1 MPQQP
6 LVSVVIPAYRG
17 GPMLRRAVQSMID
30 QTFRQLEIIVV
41 SDGSDDPM
49 EDLQNADP
57 RVRVA
62 RMEHRGV
69 SATRNTGLLEASSDF
84 VAFMDEDDIALPRR
98 IGLQYEALCDHPYA
112 AICHSQVQ
120 VIDED
125 ESPVGPPQGG
135 ERTYLDLLR
144 ASFVY
149 MTSLMVRRQPAL
161 IAGGFDTLMTVG
173 EDIDFVLR
181 LAKDYDLVYVPE
193 VLTLYRRHPANTKTS
208 PLISQRVID
217 PILRAHQRWALEHGW
232 TEAAEAAARGARS
245 SRRIN
250 ALGASHDA
258 VEAWKAGRL
267 VEAGRQLGISLRIH
281 PQVAPEDFVRG
292 AIKRVH
298 PEH

>member
-1 MPQQP
+1 MARFLSAQRTLSALHPSHGKQ
-6 LVSVVIPAYRG
+6 
-17 GPMLRRAVQSMID
+17 ID
-30 QTFRQLEIIVV
+30 FCRILEA
-41 SDGSDDPM
+41 
-49 EDLQNADP
+49 ADP

-69 SATRNTGLLEASSDF
+69 SATRNTGLLEASTDLSR
-84 VAFMDEDDIALPRR
+84 VHGRGRHRAARR
-98 IGLQYEALCDHPYA
+98 IELQYEALSDYPHA
-112 AICHSQVQ
+112 AICHTQVQ

-125 ESPVGPPQGG
+125 EAPVGDPHGG
-135 ERTYLDLLR
+135 ERTYFDLLR
-144 ASFVY
+144 ASFLY
-149 MTSLMVRRQPAL
+149 MTSLMVRRQPAV
-161 IAGGFDTLMTVG
+161 IAGGFDTLMRVG

-250 ALGASHDA
+250 ALGASHGTA
-258 VEAWKAGRL
+258 VQAWKAGRL

-292 AIKRVH
+292 VIKRVH
-298 PEH
+298 PER